1 MKMRLLIQ
9 IPGMTLAVLLTLLI
23 GSVRADDSK
32 LEGTW
37 DVTLK
42 WPKATCDR
50 TACNCPGGVPNI
62 PITTLNTF
70 LKGGGMVWSTN
81 VLFVGPGQGQWQS
94 LGHNDFM
101 DHFKFWIFDLST
113 GFPIRYEDV
122 TQDIHLTSRDT
133 YKGTMTYDLFD
144 AAGNIL
150 ARECSVNIDS
160 ATRFE

>member
-1 MKMRLLIQ
+1 MRTRQLTRF
-9 IPGMTLAVLLTLLI
+9 PGLALAVLLTLLVC
-23 GSVRADDSK
+23 SVRADDSK

-70 LKGGGMVWSTN
+70 LKGGGMVWSTT
-81 VLFVGPGQGQWQS
+81 VPFVGTGQGQWQS

-101 DHFKFWIFDLST
+101 DHFKFYNFDLST

-122 TQDIHLTSRDT
+122 TQDIHLTSPDT
-133 YKGTMTYDLFD
+133 YTGTMAYDLFD

-150 ARECSVNIDS
+150 AQGCRVNIDS